1 MKTLTAFATA
11 LISAAVLFTAA
22 PTASAQEVSRAQV
35 LAELAQARANGDL
48 PNYGADSAYSPS
60 QFMKTASKSRAEVQ
74 AELKAA
80 RKDGTLEA
88 STNADLVAPAKAK
101 ADTRLATTPAKTV
114 TTAE

>member
-11 LISAAVLFTAA
+11 LVSATVLFTAA
-22 PTASAQEVSRAQV
+22 PASAQEVSRSEV

-48 PNYGADSAYSPS
+48 PNYGTDSAYSPS